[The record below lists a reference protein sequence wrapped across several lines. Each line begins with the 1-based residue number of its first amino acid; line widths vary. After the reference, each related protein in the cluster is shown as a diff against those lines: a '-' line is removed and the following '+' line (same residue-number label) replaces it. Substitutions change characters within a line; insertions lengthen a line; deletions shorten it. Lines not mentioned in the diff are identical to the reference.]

1 MVQVLQIRRLMAVW
15 VLVGLLGIAAHLGA
29 QQSSSIRGSVTDS
42 SGGAI
47 VDADVSVTATS
58 QGIELKTTTNSTGAY
73 VVPNLQAGIYTVRI
87 SAPGYKLFEATN
99 VTLRIAQNA
108 RVDAEMTIGAVTT
121 QAVVN
126 GTDLGTVETESP
138 QLSYTV
144 TGKQITQMVLNGRH
158 FAQLVSLSPGVVNQT
173 GSDEGVTGVQG
184 SVAFSIEGGRP
195 QYNNWEL
202 DGSTIMDNG
211 NNTSLNVTPS
221 LDAIS
226 ETHVLTSNF
235 GAQYG
240 RNASG
245 TILSQTKSGTS
256 ELHGDVFEFLR
267 NDAFNSRNYFQQTV
281 PEYKKHDFG
290 FTVGGPV
297 RIPHLY
303 APAQKKTFFFYSQEW
318 RKSVVPGNVFNHPV
332 PSVQERAGDFSD
344 VCPSAGSSVDTAT
357 YPDCPVNPVTN
368 TYFNNNTV
376 TVDPNATALLAL
388 IAAPNVG
395 SGAESQYQSSPAQ
408 KTSSR
413 EELFRVDHQFSDKLR
428 GFYRFIYDSW
438 DTVNTP
444 TWGNNPFPTVSNSFN
459 GPGIDMVA
467 NLTYAVTP
475 SLVNEFVADYTTDRI
490 DLELLNK
497 NLGRSGFTG
506 TGFFDNGFGNVLP
519 SINLVGGSTYGG
531 GMAITTGFFPW
542 KNSNPTYSFR
552 DDLTKTSGKHTFIFG
567 ANLIAAQKNEP
578 SSSNQ
583 QGTYTFST
591 SSSVTTGNSFTDFL
605 LGRVA
610 SFSQTSAQP
619 KYYNRYK
626 ISEPYFQDDWR
637 ISPRLTLNLG
647 MRLSLY
653 GTYHDESKLSGNFVP
668 SAWSASSAPSID
680 VDGSATGFA
689 GAVISGSG
697 NYLNGLVMCGEGG
710 TTTSCMKGHLLNPA
724 PRVGFAYDLFG
735 NGKYSVRGGYGIFFE
750 HTNGN
755 ESNSEALEGSAPVV
769 QTPNQYNFIGYDKAG
784 GAGVEF
790 PLSLLSIP
798 TKATWP
804 YVHQFN
810 VSVQGDLWNHVV
822 MQLSYTGSRGIHL
835 PVVRELNQL
844 KPVTDAENPYATGQA
859 ISDQDC
865 SSNTVNGKA
874 VSGNVLQALQTACG
888 NSANPFRPYPGIAGI
903 KSFVNEG
910 QSSYDSLQVGLNRY
924 FGRLNGS
931 VAYTY
936 GHSLDTGSNGFT
948 TENPNGFNPRMSRAS
963 SDFDE
968 RHVLAISAIYD
979 FPSLLHNGVG
989 HSLLDGWQLS
999 DLTVFQTGTPFSV
1012 INTSYVDN
1020 AGTGNTI
1027 STIASYPDVV
1037 GPIHGA
1043 VAVPHPS
1050 GVQGPRLYNS
1060 DAFAAPRGLTYGNA
1074 GRNIFALP
1082 SRINFDMGLFKTFA
1096 MRENMHFEFRAE
1108 AFNVF
1113 NHTQWSGVNN
1123 SSCYGAAACSGS
1135 SFLTVTSAHNPRIL
1149 QLAAKWQY

>member
-1 MVQVLQIRRLMAVW
+1 MVQALQIRRLMAVW
-15 VLVGLLGIAAHLGA
+15 IIVGLLGIAAHLGA
-29 QQSSSIRGSVTDS
+29 QQSSSIRGTVTDS

-47 VDADVSVTATS
+47 VDADVLVTATS

-73 VVPNLQAGIYTVRI
+73 VVPNLQAGIYSVRI

-138 QLSYTV
+138 QLSYTI

-344 VCPSAGSSVDTAT
+344 VCPPAGSSVDTAT
-357 YPDCPVNPVTN
+357 YPDCPVNPATN

-376 TVDPNATALLAL
+376 TVDPNAKALLVL

-413 EELFRVDHQFSDKLR
+413 EELFRIDHQLSDKLR

-552 DDLTKTSGKHTFIFG
+552 DDLTKTAGKHTFIFG

-591 SSSVTTGNSFTDFL
+591 SSSVTSGNSFTDFL

-637 ISPRLTLNLG
+637 ITPRLTLNLG

-668 SAWSASSAPSID
+668 SVWSASSAPSID

-697 NYLNGLVMCGEGG
+697 NYLNGLVMCGEGS

-755 ESNSEALEGSAPVV
+755 ESNSEALEGSAPIV

-784 GAGVEF
+784 GAGVKF

-810 VSVQGDLWNHVV
+810 LSVQGDLWNHVV

-865 SSNTVNGKA
+865 STNTVNGKA

-989 HSLLDGWQLS
+989 HSLIDGWQLS